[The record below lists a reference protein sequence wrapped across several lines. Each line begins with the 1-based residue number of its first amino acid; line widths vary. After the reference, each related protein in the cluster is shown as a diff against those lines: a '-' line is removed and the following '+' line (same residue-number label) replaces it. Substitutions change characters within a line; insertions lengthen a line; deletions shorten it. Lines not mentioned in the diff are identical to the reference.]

1 MKKLVL
7 AAAIAALVF
16 ASALVGSAKSDYGKA
31 QYQIAFSSNCNN
43 PTFCVDQ
50 NGNPQLGG
58 DWGWAA
64 LNADGTGDLVVTGCG
79 HLPGFGGGAFNEH
92 VDIYSWGVQ
101 DGVFWI
107 FSASDPSFVGPSPI
121 PFEPKNSYH
130 FSFRPAPGVNVEGQV
145 TQIVS
150 H

>member
-1 MKKLVL
+1 MRKLVL
-7 AAAIAALVF
+7 MAALAGLVA
-16 ASALVGSAKSDYGKA
+16 ASAFVGSAKADYGKA

-43 PTFCVDQ
+43 VTFC
-50 NGNPQLGG
+50 GTGGLGG

-79 HLPGFGGGAFNEH
+79 HLPGFGGGAFNESI
-92 VDIYSWGVQ
+92 DIYLWGIQ

-107 FSASDPSFVGPSPI
+107 FSASDPSFEGPSPI
-121 PFEPKNSYH
+121 PAEPGNSYH
-130 FSFRPAPGVNVEGQV
+130 FSFRPAPGVDVEGQV